1 MLVGCALLPVGPLGA
16 VKPTEGVADVAK
28 KPDGYVRV
36 TKPPTASAPPAVVVN
51 ENVTAAFVL
60 PATRSVAATEN
71 EVFVTEPPICPD
83 PVGIS
88 EGVASALVE
97 TETVPPPVATPM
109 VTPVN
114 VIVTAVLAAIAWVA
128 LVMTI

>member
-1 MLVGCALLPVGPLGA
+1 MNL
-16 VKPTEGVADVAK
+16 
-28 KPDGYVRV
+28 
-36 TKPPTASAPPAVVVN
+36 
-51 ENVTAAFVL
+51 FV
-60 PATRSVAATEN
+60 TRSTLATLKDKN
-71 EVFVTEPPICPD
+71 STLEPIYPD

>member
-1 MLVGCALLPVGPLGA
+1 MGCALLPVGPLGA

-71 EVFVTEPPICPD
+71 EVFVTELHSDGDSKTAIQNKVDAIWLERSITPAC
-83 PVGIS
+83 
-88 EGVASALVE
+88 VE
-97 TETVPPPVATPM
+97 RK
-109 VTPVN
+109 
-114 VIVTAVLAAIAWVA
+114 WK
-128 LVMTI
+128 